1 MAKKESQLV
10 ATKPEEQLLSK
21 QAIALPPKERLQ
33 LLLSASYYPVVKKGT
48 SAEVQIKEML
58 DFYNLC
64 LLMLIKFF
72 QDEDAESNYLL
83 LKTLDMTEQQSANNL
98 PASKRWL
105 EAFKLLKTYKEFER
119 KITAIK
125 ELFCK
130 YSKVFPEIYEK
141 YKLEE
146 IVSGEISDMLEGTKY
161 MLKNCTSAEARILE
175 RWGLL

>member
-10 ATKPEEQLLSK
+10 ATRPEERLLSK
-21 QAIALPPKERLQ
+21 KAIALPPKERLS
-33 LLLSASYYPVVKKGT
+33 LLISANYYPIVIT
-48 SAEVQIKEML
+48 NISAEVQIREML

-105 EAFKLLKTYKEFER
+105 EAFKLLKTYEEFER
-119 KITAIK
+119 KIKAIK

-130 YSKVFPEIYEK
+130 YSEVFPEIYEK
-141 YKLEE
+141 YKLGE
-146 IVSGEISDMLEGTKY
+146 IVSGEISDMLEGAKY

-175 RWGLL
+175 RWDLL